1 VGIRQIHPAGFECGD
16 DPESVGDHERQV
28 GGNSA
33 QDWYS
38 QKGALYI
45 YTYIVTHVY
54 VNIHIYI

>member
-1 VGIRQIHPAGFECGD
+1 
-16 DPESVGDHERQV
+16 V